1 MNSKYDYFYLFTN
14 IIIYYFIHYNTI
26 ETNTT
31 IYDKNKI
38 FVKLKKKN
46 DFILNENPYKLTR
59 AVNNKYE
66 SYFIEQINL

>member
-1 MNSKYDYFYLFTN
+1 MNSKYDYFYPFTN
-14 IIIYYFIHYNTI
+14 IIIDYFIHYNTI
-26 ETNTT
+26 EINTT

-46 DFILNENPYKLTR
+46 DSILNENPYKLTR
-59 AVNNKYE
+59 TVNNKYE